1 MLVGV
6 TLAGSEGI
14 GWQIGL
20 GIACWSGILFF
31 LLTRFGLR
39 EVVTRSVPQSI
50 KLGLTASIGLFVAVL
65 GFRNAGLVLANAKTN
80 ALMLGDFCHPV
91 HWWRCSACSGYRPAG
106 SSYSGCDPVGYPAR
120 DPRGYSDGRHEITRQ
135 FY

>member
-39 EVVTRSVPQSI
+39 GCDPLRTAVHQTGTDGLYRS
-50 KLGLTASIGLFVAVL
+50 FVAVL
-65 GFRNAGLVLANAKTN
+65 GFRNAGLVLANAK
-80 ALMLGDFCHPV
+80 
-91 HWWRCSACSGYRPAG
+91 R
-106 SSYSGCDPVGYPAR
+106 
-120 DPRGYSDGRHEITRQ
+120 TR
-135 FY
+135 